1 MIFISSFSN
10 GEKKERERN
19 TRKSRFA
26 PNENAKIHGGSR
38 GMICNLF
45 FPSASRREFIAE
57 KIRVSASPLPINTIP
72 ITSGVRL
79 SRIRVPW
86 QLATYLPSSFPS
98 LLFHFV
104 SWKQKY
110 TYIIGG
116 ERKYGVLKKNNEKE
130 EEEKEDGKGKERFDA
145 TSLPLINV
153 ISITPRTSRGVFE
166 ISTIFSHFY
175 FYPLFPSIPR
185 IDRRLIKK

>member
-1 MIFISSFSN
+1 MKYIEGFCFSPHFYFHSVESVNPFMIQWSLFRRFRT
-10 GEKKERERN
+10 GKKERERN

-110 TYIIGG
+110 TYIIEG

-130 EEEKEDGKGKERFDA
+130 EEEKEDGKGKERFD
-145 TSLPLINV
+145 SL
-153 ISITPRTSRGVFE
+153 SRW
-166 ISTIFSHFY
+166 
-175 FYPLFPSIPR
+175 
-185 IDRRLIKK
+185 